1 MDQEALP
8 EYLAGVL
15 GERVVIVAVRPLG
28 GQDAEGKDP
37 KGLGYGVP
45 FEVECRVGSDVRRLV
60 VARTRVAQGF
70 GHEYPADR
78 AWQAIYGHAAYNG
91 FPAHVRSVDVG
102 FARRS
107 GALVSAGDAAEFFQ
121 LVAVPGVPVR
131 VPRRLGGP
139 RAARGPAAVPRV
151 PRARRGAPA
160 LVSDA
165 RGAAPGSPAALRP
178 GRHGVRRALRR
189 VDARAPRRPRRRGV
203 SWAIWITGPP
213 GSGKSTIARAVEAEL
228 RARGRPVER
237 LELDEVRKTVTPE
250 PRYSDDEQIGR
261 AHV

>member
-1 MDQEALP
+1 MDQEALR

-15 GERVVIVAVRPLG
+15 GERVEIVAVRPLG

-131 VPRRLGGP
+131 VPRASADRELLEVLP
-139 RAARGPAAVPRV
+139 PFFAFR
-151 PRARRGAPA
+151 A
-160 LVSDA
+160 LVVA
-165 RGAAPGSPAALRP
+165 HPRWYPTLEAP
-178 GRHGVRRALRR
+178 
-189 VDARAPRRPRRRGV
+189 
-203 SWAIWITGPP
+203 
-213 GSGKSTIARAVEAEL
+213 L
-228 RARGRPVER
+228 RARLLRFARDVMACAALYAESM
-237 LELDEVRKTVTPE
+237 LELLE
-250 PRYSDDEQIGR
+250 GR
-261 AHV
+261 GDAA